1 MMKRLFVF
9 SFLSCFILPTLA
21 GSITDRVDTR
31 LGTTTL
37 WTPEDLGFTYLKDR
51 RPWGGET
58 FPGATTPNGM
68 VQLTPVTKYG
78 SGGGYQYEDA
88 NIYGFAHT
96 AMGHWNLLNVP
107 MLPVTKAGFYRA
119 DSYASHY
126 SHDRETARPGYYQV
140 YLERYRVDAEL
151 TVTPRCGYHRYTFR
165 PEDEKLLLIDITRAN
180 GRPRRREVTKVGQ
193 RAFQGRQDG
202 VYFYAVTNYDID
214 EVREERGFGDPVS
227 VITFKNSKGN
237 MPLEVK
243 VGLSFTSQEN
253 ARLNLETELAS
264 KSFDQVRSEADSQW
278 ETLLGHV
285 RVTGGT
291 EQQQHMLYSTL
302 YRAFLWPSLRSD
314 VNGEYRDERG
324 QTIKDTSFQ
333 YYTNPAFWD
342 EARNQLTLLSILHP
356 QVATD
361 VIKSTIERG
370 EKQGGFMPT
379 YFHGDHAS
387 TFISGA
393 WLRGLHTF
401 DLQRAYQLMLK
412 NATVP
417 SSARPYLE
425 EYMQQGWIAEKDT
438 FNVPTWNEYKA
449 AVTKT
454 LEYAYDDYA
463 VALVAHELKDKK
475 NERLLMERAK
485 NYRNVYDPS
494 TGFLRGRI
502 ADGSF
507 IKDFDPYYP
516 YYAYQYREANAWNS
530 LFYAPHAPEDI
541 VALYPSKQ
549 AVEQKLDS
557 LFTEP
562 YRDYEADNFS
572 GFIGNYCQG
581 NQPGHTIPFTYYFV
595 DRQEKS
601 QQVLNKILNEYY
613 GRGPEHLA
621 LPGMDD
627 GGEMSA
633 WYVLTAL
640 GIYTYSPA
648 DPQYIVSVP
657 LFDRVE
663 FDLPH
668 SGTTFTIV
676 RKGQGTKIRR
686 ILIGGKPLKG
696 WFVNHSDLA
705 AGKELTIEV
714 ESAPE
719 AFSWPSSGG
728 GKLNITTKREVM
740 NQLLDGK
747 TFENYVPTVFF
758 MHFPAGKGRD
768 AVYYHVRHLN
778 LTGVDL
784 LKIQFE
790 QQQPK
795 LKMQTLAD
803 WQKIQ
808 PLPAD
813 FYAPTID
820 IVKEVFDIVGR
831 ETMVIPTVYS
841 AFQTL
846 RMQIGIPSVIRWA
859 KEAPDEVLRA
869 LRIYNDAL
877 LGFVR
882 QAKAIGIDGFF
893 MPTQGGESIYNEV
906 PDFYERFIR
915 PFDMELM
922 TECTTGTHCNILHI
936 CDWEGPYDSLDR
948 FESYPGEIVNT
959 PNVVAG
965 KPYTPNDAARQFGRI
980 VLGGLERKGVINKG
994 TPEEVKAEVAR
1005 LLAARPAHY
1014 MLGAECTIDNRTSIE
1029 NIRMAVDMAHGKKL
1043 NHK

>member
-1 MMKRLFVF
+1 MKPNPSFFIFHFSLFI
-9 SFLSCFILPTLA
+9 FLSIFSASA

-37 WTPEDLGFTYLKDR
+37 WTPEDLGFTHLRDK

-68 VQLTPVTKYG
+68 VQLSPVTKYG
-78 SGGGYQYEDA
+78 SGGGYQYEDP

-107 MLPVTKAGFYRA
+107 MLPVTKTGFYRP

-126 SHDRETARPGYYQV
+126 SHERETARPGYYQV
-140 YLERYRVDAEL
+140 FLERYKVTAEL
-151 TVTPRCGYHRYTFR
+151 TVTPRCGYHLYTFR

-180 GRPRRREVTKVGQ
+180 GHPRRWEVMKVGQ
-193 RAFQGRQDG
+193 RSLEGRQDG
-202 VYFYAVTNYDID
+202 VYFYAETNYDID
-214 EVREERGFGDPVS
+214 EVRQERGFGDPVS
-227 VITFKNSKGN
+227 IVTFKNSKGTT
-237 MPLEVK
+237 PLEVK

-253 ARLNLETELAS
+253 ARLNLETELAG
-264 KSFDQVRSEADSQW
+264 KSFQQVRSEADSQW

-291 EQQQHMLYSTL
+291 DQQKNMLYSTL

-314 VNGEYRDERG
+314 VNGEYRDDRG
-324 QTIKDTSFQ
+324 QTVKDTTFL

-342 EARNQLTLLSILHP
+342 QARNQLTLLAILNP

-361 VIKSTIERG
+361 VIKSSIDRG
-370 EKQGGFMPT
+370 EKQGGYMPT

-401 DLQRAYQLMLK
+401 DLQRAYQLILK

-417 SSARPYLE
+417 GHGGRAYLD
-425 EYMQQGWIAEKDT
+425 EYIKQGWIAEKDT

-454 LEYAYDDYA
+454 LEYAYGDYA

-475 NERLLMERAK
+475 NEKLLMERAK
-485 NYRNVYDPS
+485 NYKNVYDPE
-494 TGFLRGRI
+494 TGFMRGRI

-507 IKDFDPYYP
+507 IKEFDPYYP

-530 LFYAPHAPEDI
+530 LFYAPHDPEGI
-541 VALYPSKQ
+541 VGLYPSKL

-601 QQVLNKILNEYY
+601 QQVINKILNEYY

-627 GGEMSA
+627 GGEMSS
-633 WYVLTAL
+633 WYALTAL

-648 DPQYIVSVP
+648 DPEYIVSVP

-668 SGTTFTIV
+668 SGKTFTIV
-676 RKGQGTKIRR
+676 RKGEGTKISR
-686 ILIGGKPLKG
+686 ILIDGKPLKG
-696 WFVNHSDLA
+696 WFVSHNDLA

-719 AFSWPSSGG
+719 AFSWQ
-728 GKLNITTKREVM
+728 N
-740 NQLLDGK
+740 
-747 TFENYVPTVFF
+747 
-758 MHFPAGKGRD
+758 
-768 AVYYHVRHLN
+768 
-778 LTGVDL
+778 
-784 LKIQFE
+784 
-790 QQQPK
+790 
-795 LKMQTLAD
+795 
-803 WQKIQ
+803 
-808 PLPAD
+808 
-813 FYAPTID
+813 
-820 IVKEVFDIVGR
+820 
-831 ETMVIPTVYS
+831 
-841 AFQTL
+841 
-846 RMQIGIPSVIRWA
+846 
-859 KEAPDEVLRA
+859 
-869 LRIYNDAL
+869 
-877 LGFVR
+877 
-882 QAKAIGIDGFF
+882 
-893 MPTQGGESIYNEV
+893 
-906 PDFYERFIR
+906 
-915 PFDMELM
+915 
-922 TECTTGTHCNILHI
+922 
-936 CDWEGPYDSLDR
+936 
-948 FESYPGEIVNT
+948 
-959 PNVVAG
+959 
-965 KPYTPNDAARQFGRI
+965 
-980 VLGGLERKGVINKG
+980 
-994 TPEEVKAEVAR
+994 
-1005 LLAARPAHY
+1005 
-1014 MLGAECTIDNRTSIE
+1014 
-1029 NIRMAVDMAHGKKL
+1029 
-1043 NHK
+1043 

>member
-1 MMKRLFVF
+1 MKRLFVF

-140 YLERYRVDAEL
+140 YLERYHVDAEL

-180 GRPRRREVTKVGQ
+180 GRPRRREVKRVGQ
-193 RAFQGRQDG
+193 RTFQGRQDG

-214 EVREERGFGDPVS
+214 EVREERGFGDPVN

-530 LFYAPHAPEDI
+530 LFYAPHDPEGI
-541 VALYPSKQ
+541 VGLYPSKQ

-595 DRQEKS
+595 GRQEKS

-714 ESAPE
+714 EPAPE

-790 QQQPK
+790 QHQPNI
-795 LKMQTLAD
+795 KMQTLAD

-820 IVKEVFDIVGR
+820 VVKEVYNIVGR

-882 QAKAIGIDGFF
+882 QAKALGIDGFF
-893 MPTQGGESIYNEV
+893 MPTQGGENIYNEV
-906 PDFYERFIR
+906 PDFFERFIR

>member
-1 MMKRLFVF
+1 MKRLF
-9 SFLSCFILPTLA
+9 SILSLSCLLLPASA
-21 GSITDRVDTR
+21 GSITDRVETR
-31 LGTTTL
+31 LGTSTL
-37 WTPEDLGFTYLKDR
+37 WTPDDLGFTHLRDK

-107 MLPVTKAGFYRA
+107 MLPVTKTGFYRA

-140 YLERYRVDAEL
+140 YLERYHVDAEL
-151 TVTPRCGYHRYTFR
+151 TTTPRCGFHRYTFR
-165 PEDEKLLLIDITRAN
+165 PEDEKLLLVDIGHAN
-180 GRPRRREVTKVGQ
+180 GRPRRQEISQVST

-202 VYFYAVTNYDID
+202 VYFYAEVNYDID
-214 EVREERGFGDPVS
+214 AIRQERGFSQTVNVVS
-227 VITFKNSKGN
+227 FKGSNDN
-237 MPLEVK
+237 RPLEVT
-243 VGLSFTSQEN
+243 VGLSFSSQEN
-253 ARLNLETELAS
+253 ARLNHDAEIKGKT
-264 KSFDQVRSEADSQW
+264 FDQVRHEADQTW

-291 EQQQHMLYSTL
+291 EQQKHMLYSTL

-314 VNGEYRDERG
+314 VNGEYRDEHG
-324 QTIKDTSFQ
+324 QIVKESTFQ

-342 EARNQLTLLSILHP
+342 EARNQLMLLSLLNP

-361 VIKSTIERG
+361 VVKSSIDRG

-387 TFISGA
+387 TFISGT
-393 WLRGLHTF
+393 WLRGLHDY
-401 DLQRAYQLMLK
+401 DLNRAYQLILK

-417 SSARPYLE
+417 GRARPYLD
-425 EYMQQGWIAEKDT
+425 EYIRQGWIAEKDT

-463 VALVAHELKDKK
+463 VALVAHEMKDKK

-494 TGFLRGRI
+494 TGFMRGRI

-530 LFYAPHAPEDI
+530 LFYAPHDPTGI
-541 VALYPSKQ
+541 VGLYPSPQ

-595 DRQEKS
+595 GRQEKS
-601 QQVLNKILNEYY
+601 QQVLNKIMNEYY

-633 WYVLTAL
+633 WYALTAL

-668 SGTTFTIV
+668 AGTTFTIV
-676 RKGQGTKIRR
+676 RKGQGTKIRQ

-696 WFVNHSDLA
+696 WFVNHTDLA

-714 ESAPE
+714 EPAPTFLPNSRN
-719 AFSWPSSGG
+719 ANGSRRVAV
-728 GKLNITTKREVM
+728 TTKREIMQQV
-740 NQLLDGK
+740 LDGA
-747 TFENYVPTVFF
+747 TFDNYVPTVFF
-758 MHFPAGKGRD
+758 SHYPAGVGRD

-778 LTGVDL
+778 RTDVDM

-790 QQQPK
+790 QHQPNI
-795 LKMQTLAD
+795 KMQTKDD

-813 FYAPTID
+813 FYAPTVD
-820 IVKEVFDIVGR
+820 VVKEVVSIVGR

-877 LGFVR
+877 LGYVR
-882 QAKAIGIDGFF
+882 QVKALGIDGFF
-893 MPTQGGESIYNEV
+893 MPTQGGETIYSEV
-906 PDFYERFIR
+906 PNFFERFIR
-915 PFDMELM
+915 PFDLELM

-948 FESYPGEIVNT
+948 FVSYPGEIVNT

-965 KPYTPNDAARQFGRI
+965 QPYTPADAASQFGRI
-980 VLGGLERKGVINKG
+980 ILGGLERKGVINKG
-994 TPEEVKAEVAR
+994 TPEQVKEEVAR
-1005 LLAARPAHY
+1005 VLADRPERY
-1014 MLGAECTIDNRTSIE
+1014 ILGAECTIDGRTPIE
-1029 NIRMAVDMAHGKKL
+1029 NIRAAVDMAHGRTQ
-1043 NHK
+1043 

>member
-202 VYFYAVTNYDID
+202 VFFYAVTNYDID
-214 EVREERGFGDPVS
+214 EVREERGFGDPVN

-302 YRAFLWPSLRSD
+302 YRAFLWPSLLSD

-342 EARNQLTLLSILHP
+342 EARNQLTLLSILQP

-494 TGFLRGRI
+494 TGFMRGRI

-530 LFYAPHAPEDI
+530 LFYAPHVPEGI
-541 VALYPSKQ
+541 VGLYPSKQ

-595 DRQEKS
+595 GRQEKS

-633 WYVLTAL
+633 WYALTAL

-648 DPQYIVSVP
+648 APQYIVSVP

-714 ESAPE
+714 ESAPD

-728 GKLNITTKREVM
+728 GKLNITTKREIM

-882 QAKAIGIDGFF
+882 QAKALGIDGFF
-893 MPTQGGESIYNEV
+893 MPTQGGENIYNEV
-906 PDFYERFIR
+906 PDFFERFIR

-1029 NIRMAVDMAHGKKL
+1029 NIRMAVDMAHGKKM